1 VGYPLLSLFLVKG
14 VLKVDIKAIAK
25 IAEKYARVTPQRATD
40 FVEGVQTTPVD
51 WSKVTQAAGATYAA
65 GVQAAITGRRF
76 EKGVA
81 AAGTE
86 RWRTKSIDVGSAR
99 WGPGVQAGAGD
110 YAAKFAP
117 YADVL
122 GKLVLPPRFPTG
134 DPRNYARV
142 QAIGEALFKKRT
154 SG

>member
-1 VGYPLLSLFLVKG
+1 MDVKSLG
-14 VLKVDIKAIAK
+14 A
-25 IAEKYARVTPQRATD
+25 IAEKYARVTPQRAGDYTS
-40 FVEGVQTTPVD
+40 GVQTTPVD
-51 WSKVTQAAGATYAA
+51 WSKVTQAAGASYAA
-65 GVQAAITGRRF
+65 GVQAAITRKGF

-86 RWRTKSIDVGSAR
+86 RWRAKSVDVGSAR

-110 YAAKFAP
+110 YASRFGP

-122 GKLVLPPRFPTG
+122 SKLSLPARFPTG

-142 QAIGEALFKKRT
+142 QAIGEALNKKRL

>member
-1 VGYPLLSLFLVKG
+1 M
-14 VLKVDIKAIAK
+14 DIKSISQ

-40 FVEGVQTTPVD
+40 YVEGVKSTPVD
-51 WSKVTQAAGATYAA
+51 WAKVTASAGATYAA
-65 GVQAAITGRRF
+65 GVQAAISAKRF

-86 RWRTKSIDVGSAR
+86 RWRAKSVDVGATR

-110 YAAKFAP
+110 YAKNFAK
-117 YADVL
+117 YAEVI
-122 GKLVLPPRFPTG
+122 GKLNLPPRYPVG

-142 QAIGEALFKKRT
+142 QAIGEALFKART